1 MNQTVL
7 HATPRWPDVL
17 VAQLHALGIGLRM
30 PARITLAVTVAVS
43 LLVGVEIVTGDELFH
58 FHPEHSTL
66 PGLIGLVLPAAVW
79 RHEDRFGPAFLWTLP
94 VDRARHAL
102 LKVLA
107 GWIWL
112 IGAVALFVLW
122 LLAVTLASGVTPFT
136 EETRSVLPSF
146 SYGVTFEPSA
156 IQHVRWVPEPL
167 LWLVPFTSATGTY
180 LLASALALG
189 SRYPLRWTAGS
200 IPAVFLVLFVVSDL
214 RNLGPNG
221 VDRMLNALV
230 NGPYGLDALLTA
242 RTESIQVAAALT
254 TGDRVVVWSGL
265 PNLGEWAIATLLWSG
280 AGLVALAAA
289 AARHREGRRN

>member
-7 HATPRWPDVL
+7 HATPRWPHVL
-17 VAQLHALGIGLRM
+17 VAQLHAVSIALRM
-30 PARITLAVTVAVS
+30 PARITLALLAAVS
-43 LLVGVEIVTGDELFH
+43 LLVGVEIVTGDEVFH

-66 PGLIGLVLPAAVW
+66 PGIIGLVLPAAVW
-79 RHEDRFGPAFLWTLP
+79 RHEDRFDAAFLWTLP
-94 VDRARHAL
+94 VDRAQHAL

-112 IGAVALFVLW
+112 IGAVALFVLG
-122 LLAVTLASGVTPFT
+122 LLAVTLASGVTPLT

-156 IQHVRWVPEPL
+156 IQHVRWTPEPL

-189 SRYPLRWTAGS
+189 SRYPLRWIAGS

-254 TGDRVVVWSGL
+254 TGDRVVVWWGL
-265 PNLGEWAIATLLWSG
+265 PNLGEWAIATLLWTG
-280 AGLVALAAA
+280 AGLVALAA

>member
-17 VAQLHALGIGLRM
+17 VAQLHAVRIDLRM
-30 PARITLAVTVAVS
+30 SARITFALLAAVS
-43 LLVGVEIVTGDELFH
+43 LLVGVEILTGDGIFH

-79 RHEDRFGPAFLWTLP
+79 RHEDRFGAAFLWTVP
-94 VDRARHAL
+94 VDRAQHAL

>member
-7 HATPRWPDVL
+7 HATPSWPDVL
-17 VAQLHALGIGLRM
+17 VAQLHALSIGLRM
-30 PARITLAVTVAVS
+30 PARITLAVLVAVS

-66 PGLIGLVLPAAVW
+66 PGLIGLVLPAVVW

-112 IGAVALFVLW
+112 IGGVALFVLW

-189 SRYPLRWTAGS
+189 SRYPLRWIAGS

-265 PNLGEWAIATLLWSG
+265 PNPGEWAIATLLWSG